1 MNSTEALGTTRRSE
15 AGSTGLLVLFTMT
28 SFVSAFLLFLVQPM
42 FTKMVLPI
50 LGGSPSVWAV
60 ALVFFQTA
68 LLAGYAY
75 AHVLTRLVP
84 PGIGGAVHVGVL
96 LVAVLFLPIA
106 VPEGWRDPPL
116 DGPYLWQLGLY
127 TIAIGVP
134 FLVVAANAPLLQAWF
149 ARTGHRRSDDP
160 YFLYAASNLGSFLAL
175 IGYPF
180 LFEPVAGVSALSVYW
195 SIGFGLL
202 AASLI
207 ACLVMARR
215 FTARTFTGHRVDVIA
230 QAESREGVVRPTLR
244 QRLGWVGLAF
254 VPAGLLTAFTTHLST
269 DIASAPL
276 LWVIP
281 LALYLLTFV
290 IVFRNWPATATRV
303 LAILHLA
310 AVVLAL
316 LQMSQSE
323 HDNWF
328 ISSAFGFAAFVMTG
342 LMAHRTL
349 YESRPQPRY
358 LTEFYLL
365 MSLGGA
371 LGGLFAALIAPMI
384 FSEVYE
390 YPLLLALSVACRP
403 IFAGWRISRREILM
417 TLAIIAAGAAAIFWA
432 PQLSAHGITAGA
444 WGVTPLVVA
453 TFAAV
458 LIATWRMPLA
468 QLASALVV
476 WAALSMLPSGVMSG
490 NAQRSFFGVYRVA
503 QSADGRHNVLTHGT
517 TLHGSQR
524 LQTSD
529 TDEVDITVPGTYYY
543 PGSPMARVIASV
555 RVGLFDQV
563 RRGRYGVVG
572 LGAGSLAC
580 LSKPGERW
588 RFFEIDPLMVNIAT
602 RSGYFTYMDNCQPTP
617 DIALGDARLTLS
629 READGSFD
637 LLLIDAFTSDAV
649 PVHLMTAEAL
659 QLYADKIA
667 PDGVAVLHI
676 SNRYLDLEGVIAA
689 TLAKVP
695 QLKAL
700 VIEDFAADG
709 TYDQSNST
717 VAVFAK
723 DAYRLDT
730 FRAFGNARDPK
741 DAGLAP
747 WTDDSSDVFMP
758 LLSKLKGAGG

>member
-1 MNSTEALGTTRRSE
+1 MDTAEVPGARKRDK
-15 AGSTGLLVLFTMT
+15 AGSAGLLVLYTIT
-28 SFVSAFLLFLVQPM
+28 SFLSAFLLFLIQPM

-75 AHVLTRLVP
+75 AHILTRLLSP
-84 PGIGGAVHVGVL
+84 LIGGIIHIGVL
-96 LVAVLFLPIA
+96 LTAVFFLPIA
-106 VPEGWRDPPL
+106 VPDGWREPPL

-127 TIAIGVP
+127 TVAIGLP

-149 ARTGHRRSDDP
+149 ARAGHQRSSDP

-180 LFEPVAGVSALSVYW
+180 LFEPAAGVSALSVYW
-195 SIGFGLL
+195 SIGFGVL
-202 AASLI
+202 AASLV
-207 ACLVMARR
+207 ACLVLARR
-215 FTARTFTGHRVDVIA
+215 FKKGLPASQSVAEARGGD
-230 QAESREGVVRPTLR
+230 SLDSGVHPGWLR
-244 QRLGWVGLAF
+244 RSGWVALAF

-290 IVFRNWPATATRV
+290 VVFRNWPPAAIRL

-316 LQMSQSE
+316 LQLSQSE

-349 YESRPQPRY
+349 YESRPQARY

-371 LGGLFAALIAPMI
+371 LGGLFAALVAPML

-390 YPLLLALSVACRP
+390 YPLLLALSVGCRP
-403 IFAGWRISRREILM
+403 MFTGWRLSGREAAL
-417 TLAIIAAGAAAIFWA
+417 TLAIIGAGAVTILWA
-432 PQLSAHGITAGA
+432 PQLAQYGLTAGA

-453 TFAAV
+453 AFAMV
-458 LIATWRMPLA
+458 LIAAWWMPMV
-468 QLASALVV
+468 QIASALVI
-476 WAALSMLPSGVMSG
+476 WAALSSLPSGVMSG
-490 NAQRSFFGVYRVA
+490 NAQRSFFGVYRVS
-503 QSADGRHNVLTHGT
+503 QSADGRFNVLTHGT
-517 TLHGSQR
+517 TLHGAQR
-524 LQTSD
+524 LQSSAT
-529 TDEVDITVPGTYYY
+529 EQIDITVPGTYYY
-543 PGSPMARVIASV
+543 PGSPMARVISTV
-555 RVGLFDQV
+555 RVGLFEQA

-572 LGAGSLAC
+572 LGTGSLAC

-588 RFFEIDPLMVNIAT
+588 RFFEIDPLMVKIAKD
-602 RSGYFTYMDNCQPTP
+602 SGYFTYMGNCQPSA
-617 DIALGDARLTLS
+617 DVVLGDARLMLS
-629 READGSFD
+629 REPDGAFD
-637 LLLIDAFTSDAV
+637 LLLIDAFTSDAI

-667 PDGVAVLHI
+667 PDGVVLLHI

-700 VIEDFAADG
+700 IIEDFDADG

-723 DAYRLDT
+723 DSYRLDP
-730 FRAFGNARDPK
+730 FRAFVNARNPK

-747 WTDDSSDVFMP
+747 WTDDSSDILMP
-758 LLSKLKGAGG
+758 LISKLRAD

>member
-1 MNSTEALGTTRRSE
+1 MLI
-15 AGSTGLLVLFTMT
+15 LFTIT

-75 AHVLTRLVP
+75 ADLLIRLLP
-84 PGIGGAVHVGVL
+84 SRAGAALHIGVL

-106 VPEGWRDPPL
+106 VPEGWREPPL

-127 TIAIGVP
+127 AVAIGVP

-149 ARTGHRRSDDP
+149 ASSGHRRSNDP

-175 IGYPF
+175 IGYPL
-180 LFEPVAGVSALSVYW
+180 LFEPVAGVSALSIYW
-195 SIGFGLL
+195 SIGFGIL
-202 AASLI
+202 A
-207 ACLVMARR
+207 ACLVGCIVLAGR
-215 FTARTFTGHRVDVIA
+215 FRAGT
-230 QAESREGVVRPTLR
+230 REGRHRAMMASGGGASTLSQPTWR
-244 QRLGWVGLAF
+244 RRLGWVGLAF
-254 VPAGLLTAFTTHLST
+254 VPAGLLTSFTTHLST

-276 LWVIP
+276 LWVVP

-290 IVFRNWPATATRV
+290 VVFRSWPPIAVRG
-303 LAILHLA
+303 LAVLHLA
-310 AVVLAL
+310 AVALAL
-316 LQMSQSE
+316 LQLSQSE

-328 ISSAFGFAAFVMTG
+328 ISSAFGFGAFVMTA

-349 YESRPQPRY
+349 YESRPEPRY

-403 IFAGWRISRREILM
+403 AFGGWRMSWRELGAAA
-417 TLAIIAAGAAAIFWA
+417 AIVALGAAAIKSA
-432 PQLSAHGITAGA
+432 PFLSSHGIVAGDF
-444 WGVTPLVVA
+444 GVTTLIVA
-453 TFAAV
+453 VFAV
-458 LIATWRMPLA
+458 GLIAAWRLPLA
-468 QLASALVV
+468 QLASALVI
-476 WAALSMLPSGVMSG
+476 WAALSLLPSGVMSG
-490 NAQRSFFGVYRVA
+490 NAQRSYFGVYRVS
-503 QSADGRHNVLTHGT
+503 QSLDGAHNVLTHGT
-517 TLHGSQR
+517 TLHGAQR
-524 LQTSD
+524 LQKPGMPQID
-529 TDEVDITVPGTYYY
+529 VTVPGTYYY
-543 PGSPMARVIASV
+543 PGSPMAQVIASV
-555 RVGLFDQV
+555 RSSLFQQV

-588 RFFEIDPLMVNIAT
+588 RFYEIDPLMVQIST
-602 RSGYFTYMDNCQPTP
+602 QSGYFTYIGNCQPQP
-617 DIALGDARLTLS
+617 DIVLGDARLTLS
-629 READGSFD
+629 REPDGAID
-637 LLLIDAFTSDAV
+637 LLILDAFTSDAV
-649 PVHLMTAEAL
+649 PVHLMTAEAF
-659 QLYADKIA
+659 QLYADKTA
-667 PDGVAVLHI
+667 PDGVFLLHI

-700 VIEDFAADG
+700 IIEDNKADG
-709 TYDQSNST
+709 TYDQSSST
-717 VAVFAK
+717 IAVFAK
-723 DAYRLDT
+723 DQFRLDA
-730 FRAFGNARDPK
+730 FRSLDGARDPV
-741 DAGLAP
+741 DRGLAP
-747 WTDDSSDVFMP
+747 WTDDSSDIFMP
-758 LLSKLKGAGG
+758 LLSKLRMTRL

>member
-1 MNSTEALGTTRRSE
+1 MDR
-15 AGSTGLLVLFTMT
+15 AGSSGLLILFTLT

-60 ALVFFQTA
+60 ALVFFQSA
-68 LLAGYAY
+68 LLAGYLY
-75 AHVLTRLVP
+75 AHLVTRLLSP
-84 PGIGGAVHVGVL
+84 RAGAAMHIGML

-106 VPEGWRDPPL
+106 VPEGWREPPL
-116 DGPYLWQLGLY
+116 SGPYFWQLGLY
-127 TIAIGVP
+127 AVAIGVP

-149 ARTGHRRSDDP
+149 AGSGHPRGNDP
-160 YFLYAASNLGSFLAL
+160 YFLYAASNFGSFLAL

-180 LFEPVAGVSALSVYW
+180 LFEPIAGLSALSVYW
-195 SIGFGLL
+195 SAGFGLL
-202 AASLI
+202 ALCLI
-207 ACLVMARR
+207 GCLVLAGR
-215 FTARTFTGHRVDVIA
+215 FRANSGAIAHTAPMETA
-230 QAESREGVVRPTLR
+230 AGVENPSPPTWQR
-244 QRLGWVGLAF
+244 RLGWVGLAF

-276 LWVIP
+276 LWVVP

-290 IVFRNWPATATRV
+290 LVFRDWPPFAVRV
-303 LAILHLA
+303 LAVLHLA

-316 LQMSQSE
+316 LQLSQSE

-328 ISSAFGFAAFVMTG
+328 ISSAFGFGAFVMTA

-371 LGGLFAALIAPMI
+371 LGGLFAALIAPAI

-403 IFAGWRISRREILM
+403 VFGGWRLSWRDLGFAAVIV
-417 TLAIIAAGAAAIFWA
+417 AIGAAAIFWS
-432 PQLSAHGITAGA
+432 PVLTSHGLTAGEY
-444 WGVTPLVVA
+444 GVTTLIVAALAVALVTA
-453 TFAAV
+453 
-458 LIATWRMPLA
+458 WRLPLA
-468 QLASALVV
+468 QLASALAI
-476 WAALSMLPSGVMSG
+476 WAVLSLLPSGVMSG
-490 NAQRSFFGVYRVA
+490 NAQRSYFGVYRVS
-503 QSADGRHNVLTHGT
+503 QSSEGSHNVLTHGT
-517 TLHGSQR
+517 TLHGAQR
-524 LQTSD
+524 LQKPG
-529 TDEVDITVPGTYYY
+529 ELQIDITVPGTYYY
-543 PGSPMARVIASV
+543 PESPMAKAIANV
-555 RVGLFDQV
+555 RTTLFQQV
-563 RRGRYGVVG
+563 RRGRYGIVG

-580 LSKPGERW
+580 LSKPGEHW
-588 RFFEIDPLMVNIAT
+588 RFFEIDPLMVKIST
-602 RSGYFTYMDNCQPTP
+602 RSGYFTYVGNCQPQP
-617 DIALGDARLTLS
+617 DIVLGDARLTLE
-629 READGSFD
+629 RQADGAFD
-637 LLLIDAFTSDAV
+637 LLILDAFTSDAV

-667 PDGVAVLHI
+667 PDGVFLLHI

-700 VIEDFAADG
+700 IIEDNEANG
-709 TYDQSNST
+709 TYDESSST

-723 DAYRLDT
+723 DRYRLDA
-730 FRAFGNARDPK
+730 FRSFAGARDPVA
-741 DAGLAP
+741 AGLAP

-758 LLSKLKGAGG
+758 LLSKLRGAGS